1 MAEQSTY
8 NTDTRFPGLVARWLK
23 TLDASSIWL
32 SLIFWL
38 FLWFFVVDVF
48 NVDQSLLPNP
58 TKVIQQVVW
67 LWSNQVGAGGLLTH
81 IAASFQ
87 RFLGGFLL
95 AAGIG
100 SVLGL
105 WMGYSR
111 RADMSVNPIFELVR
125 YVPPIAWAPFSILWF
140 GASYGAQVFVI
151 FISAL
156 PPILINAHRAVR
168 SIKPGLINAARMM
181 GASTFT
187 ILAEVSLPASF
198 PLLFS
203 GLRIGVATGWMALV
217 AAEIVAGDGSRS
229 GLGYLVLIG
238 QQTLRPE
245 TTIAAML
252 VIGLIGAAF
261 DVGLKVLQRR
271 IIRW

>member
-1 MAEQSTY
+1 MMPHSPACSMKILQ
-8 NTDTRFPGLVARWLK
+8 PGLKRIISV
-23 TLDASSIWL
+23 SSTWL
-32 SLIFWL
+32 SLGLWL
-38 FLWFFVVDVF
+38 IVWFGVIIVLKI
-48 NVDQSLLPNP
+48 DQSLLPTP
-58 TKVIQQVVW
+58 TKVIEQIAW
-67 LWSNQVGAGGLLTH
+67 LWSNQVGAGGLWVH
-81 IAASFQ
+81 ITASFQ
-87 RFLGGFLL
+87 RFIGGFLL
-95 AAGIG
+95 AAGTGI
-100 SVLGL
+100 VLGL

-111 RADMSVNPIFELVR
+111 RVDMTINPIFELVR

-156 PPILINAHRAVR
+156 PPILINAHKAVR
-168 SIKPGLINAARMM
+168 CIKPSLIHAARMM
-181 GASTFT
+181 GASSTT
-187 ILAEVSLPASF
+187 ILTEVALPSSL
-198 PLLFS
+198 PLLFV
-203 GLRIGVATGWMALV
+203 GLRMCVATGWMALV

-252 VIGLIGAAF
+252 VIGLIGAMF
-261 DVGLKVLQRR
+261 DVGLRLLQRR